1 MKSARTNMTAN
12 SNLNTAINASVSL
25 HPNQTS
31 VAVEPGLDLAKLS
44 SVAAVAD
51 AIESKLGK
59 VA

>member
-1 MKSARTNMTAN
+1 MTAN

-31 VAVEPGLDLAKLS
+31 VAVELGLDLAKLS
-44 SVAAVAD
+44 SVAAVVD

>member
-1 MKSARTNMTAN
+1 MTAN

-31 VAVEPGLDLAKLS
+31 VAVELSLDLAKLS
-44 SVAAVAD
+44 SVAAVVD

>member
-31 VAVEPGLDLAKLS
+31 VAVELGLDLAKLS
-44 SVAAVAD
+44 SVAAVVD

>member
-12 SNLNTAINASVSL
+12 SNINTAINTSVSL
-25 HPNQTS
+25 HPNLTS
-31 VAVEPGLDLAKLS
+31 VAVDLGRELARLS
-44 SVAAVAD
+44 SVAAVGD

>member
-1 MKSARTNMTAN
+1 MKRLMTKMTAN
-12 SNLNTAINASVSL
+12 SNPSIALNNSASL
-25 HPNQTS
+25 HPNQIT
-31 VAVEPGLDLAKLS
+31 VAAELGLDLAKLS